1 MKKLYCPYCGEPI
14 ENGCDC
20 ERYAAEELEE
30 RIEAYYNDPMV
41 NEGFRQQDTTEMYR
55 RER

>member
-1 MKKLYCPYCGEPI
+1 MKKLYCSYCGDLI
-14 ENGCDC
+14 ENGCEC

-30 RIEAYYNDPMV
+30 RIKDYYNDPMV
-41 NEGFRQQDTTEMYR
+41 NEGFRQQATIDMYR